1 MKNKI
6 GVVSSTYAKFQTE
19 EILDGIS
26 KAGFKYVEL
35 ASAPSYFEHILPR
48 PEFANKQD
56 AADLVHLCESYG
68 LELICIAGHTRMMK
82 ENDVENLKKVIDYAE
97 NAGVQ
102 FVTTDAGEV
111 NNEEDMESFYQKM
124 AELGK
129 YSQEKNIMIC
139 LEMHGNWLNNGK
151 TGAEAV
157 TRINNPFVR
166 LNYDTGN
173 SMLYGKVK
181 AEEDIINA
189 LPYMGFMHIKER
201 PDVPEWNFPA
211 LGEGKLDFKKI
222 FNFIQDYTG
231 PISVE
236 VEFTE
241 TTEPTLEGTNAAI
254 KKSYEFLKSS
264 GML

>member
-48 PEFANKQD
+48 PELASKED
-56 AADLVHLCESYG
+56 AVKLSKLCHSYG

-82 ENDVENLKKVIDYAE
+82 ENDVENFKKVIDYAE
-97 NAGVQ
+97 NAGVK

-111 NNEEDMESFYQKM
+111 SNEEDRQSFYGKM
-124 AELGK
+124 SELGK
-129 YSQEKNIMIC
+129 YSQEKNITIC

-151 TGAEAV
+151 TGAQAI
-157 TRINNPFVR
+157 TKINNPFVK

-181 AEEDIINA
+181 AEEDIIHA
-189 LPYMGFMHIKER
+189 LPYMGFMHLKER
-201 PDVPEWNFPA
+201 PDAPEWNFPA

-222 FNFIQDYTG
+222 FALIKEYTG

-241 TTEPTLEGTNAAI
+241 TTDPTLEETNAAI
-254 KKSYEFLKSS
+254 KRSYEFLKSF
-264 GML
+264 GMV